1 MDLAPP
7 ERATLPLEDLAEAG
21 PSAVAAERLT
31 FFGDAVIAI
40 AITLLALELPL
51 PLPHGGTNSEM
62 LHEISRERGEYI
74 AFLISFVVIG
84 AHWSGHH
91 RVFRHVNRIG
101 GRLAPLT
108 LLWLLMQ
115 IITPFATKVLGGD
128 GAFQFRFILYASVQ
142 ALAGILFMLMVRQV
156 QTHHLYGP
164 QTPPAMFANAY
175 IGTGSLALGFLLSIP
190 VAFFTQY
197 AYDFWFGVP
206 VLTAVVRRL
215 VVSGRRGRTSPEA
228 PRPAG

>member
-1 MDLAPP
+1 MDHVPP
-7 ERATLPLEDLAEAG
+7 QRAALPLEDLAEAG

-40 AITLLALELPL
+40 AITLLALELPVPEGL
-51 PLPHGGTNSEM
+51 TNGDV
-62 LHEISRERGEYI
+62 LHEISGERGDYI

-101 GRLAPLT
+101 GRLVPLT
-108 LLWLLMQ
+108 MLWLLMQ
-115 IITPFATKVLGGD
+115 IVTPFATKVLSGD
-128 GAFQFRFILYASVQ
+128 GAFQFRFILYAAVQ
-142 ALAGILFMLMVRQV
+142 ALAGILFMLMVREV
-156 QTHHLYGP
+156 QAHHLYGP

-190 VAFFTQY
+190 VAFFTEY

-206 VLTAVVRRL
+206 VLIALFRRL
-215 VVSGRRGRTSPEA
+215 VVNGRRGRTSPEA
-228 PRPAG
+228 AHPAG